1 MSVVQT
7 HKFFGKREG
16 GSDPYIE
23 INDDLVGPEI
33 IIKMSSFMPF
43 AFNAVELYFV
53 NTMKNLGHVQRGSA
67 GH

>member
-7 HKFFGKREG
+7 HKFFGKG
-16 GSDPYIE
+16 GGGPDPYLE
-23 INDDLVGPEI
+23 INNDLVGPEI